1 MRRPGSTLIQTKLI
15 HDIEDVRQPVKGAE
29 LTVSQI
35 QGGRLT
41 GSVTHGILDGISV
54 TVGRFSKAV
63 RSQGIMSR
71 DRHVIGMLL
80 GRDDA
85 VSYWSF
91 DMRPGDVVFDG
102 VGTAHD
108 AIYKGGAR
116 FAGIALSSA
125 ELTGLMAGEAAMA
138 DLDFWQRRTQ
148 IRPEA
153 ALGAAVSS
161 RFSAVVRRLDEHAA
175 GLSPAGSAFWMRA
188 LVEAFV
194 SSASGGVPWDGNSSP
209 VRSALIVRKVD
220 DFLWEHGNAPVHISE
235 LCQALD
241 VSRRTLHRAF
251 DETLGIGPVTYL
263 RRQRLN
269 QVRRA
274 LLDGGS
280 ATRSVTELALNFGF
294 DDVGRFAGYYRQL
307 FGELPSA
314 TMRRRKASR

>member
-1 MRRPGSTLIQTKLI
+1 MLIQTKQI
-15 HDIEDVRQPVKGAE
+15 HDIEDLRQPVKGAE
-29 LTVSQI
+29 TAVSQL

-41 GSVTHGILDGISV
+41 GSVTHGVLGTISV
-54 TVGRFSKAV
+54 TVGHFSKAV

-102 VGTAHD
+102 LGTAHD

-125 ELTGLMAGEAAMA
+125 ELTGLMVGEAAMA

-153 ALGAAVSS
+153 ALGAAVSG
-161 RFSAVVRRLDEHAA
+161 RFSAVIQKLDEHAA
-175 GLSPAGSAFWMRA
+175 GLSPAGSEFWMRA

-194 SSASGGVPWDGNSSP
+194 SSASGGIPWDGNRGP
-209 VRSALIVRKVD
+209 VKSALVVRKVD
-220 DFLWEHGNAPVHISE
+220 DFLEQNGNAPVHISQ
-235 LCQALD
+235 LCQALT

-251 DETLGIGPVTYL
+251 DEALGIGPVTYL

-269 QVRRA
+269 HIRRA
-274 LLDGGS
+274 LIDSGAG
-280 ATRSVTELALNFGF
+280 TRSITELALNFGF

-307 FGELPSA
+307 FAELPSQTA
-314 TMRRRKASR
+314 CRAARSVR